1 MELTEYLFMI
11 FAILII
17 TMTSHIKV
25 KVFMMKR
32 LVFMVVVI
40 VIVIVILDKQLCKL
54 YISDT
59 NGHNDKYFSY
69 LRYLC
74 FGSKYCDIFWSF
86 SRGTDGFNPYDFK
99 SKSHKTTTEKT
110 PQCIYCVF

>member
-11 FAILII
+11 FTVLII
-17 TMTSHIKV
+17 TMTSHITIE
-25 KVFMMKR
+25 VFMMKR
-32 LVFMVVVI
+32 LVFIVVAI
-40 VIVIVILDKQLCKL
+40 VIVIVILEKHLCKL
-54 YISDT
+54 YISYT

-74 FGSKYCDIFWSF
+74 FGSKYCDISWSF
-86 SRGTDGFNPYDFK
+86 SRGTDGFNPYDYK
-99 SKSHKTTTEKT
+99 INSHKTITETT